1 MVAALVR
8 ERGARRAKGWVSA
21 LREASA
27 IRDTLSQPANVQ
39 RGSWVVAAVAACDYS
54 GRARTRTMS

>member
-8 ERGARRAKGWVSA
+8 ECGARRAKGWVSA

-27 IRDTLSQPANVQ
+27 IRDTQSQPANVEPV
-39 RGSWVVAAVAACDYS
+39 SWVVVADAACDYS
-54 GRARTRTMS
+54 GRARTSTMS